1 MNPSSSPPPSH
12 PLVVV
17 GASFGGVEALL
28 TLVKGLPKDFPAFIA
43 VVQHVGTQPS
53 ILPQLL
59 TRAGPL
65 PAVHPRDGEPLR
77 LGTIYVAPPDHH
89 LLVTPDAVRLSRG
102 PRENHSRPAID
113 PLFRTAA
120 LHWRTRAIGVVLT
133 GELDDGTAGLAAI
146 KDCGGCAVVQDPQEA
161 IAPSMPA
168 SALANVEVDHCVLL
182 NAIPALLARL
192 VGPPASAAAPVTPPE
207 ALRREQSIFEGV
219 EPMEN
224 LQAIGTPTQLTC
236 PDCGGTLSELQDGR
250 PLRYRCHT
258 GHAYT
263 AKSLQSAQADRTD
276 HALLG
281 SLRALKEREQL
292 LRRMAAVSRGLGDL
306 AQAEVGLQ
314 QAARVQQQAARL
326 AELIAEGTGG
336 A

>member
-182 NAIPALLARL
+182 KAIPPLLARL
-192 VGPPASAAAPVTPPE
+192 VAPPPSARPTEPPE
-207 ALRREQSIFEGV
+207 ALLREQSIFEGV
-219 EPMEN
+219 ESMEN
-224 LQAIGTPTQLTC
+224 LRAIGKPTQLTC
-236 PDCGGTLSELQDGR
+236 PDCGGTLSELQGGR

-263 AKSLQSAQADRTD
+263 AKSLESAQAERTD
-276 HALLG
+276 HALQG

-292 LRRMAAVSRGLGDL
+292 LRRMAAVSRGLGDE
-306 AQAEVGLQ
+306 AQAELGLL
-314 QAARVQQQAARL
+314 QAARVQEQAARL
-326 AELIAEGTGG
+326 AGLIAEGTGG